1 MKKSVITVYFL
12 FVAAFLYGQHQVI
25 TVNGDTINS
34 KVRAFNGE
42 SIYFFGEISKLKSD
56 KIHISEVSKLI
67 GYIPN
72 ARQKDIINKK
82 PNIIF
87 IQVGIPNDYEDE
99 ILSQNVSSIPYETS
113 SYNIIGGINIEEAG
127 YLYLSSTGAA
137 LVGSGLLY
145 LGARSDKKELMY
157 LGGAI
162 SIGGFVAGI
171 IGHTKLVAAGRAF
184 KKERISLNM
193 ALNGISLAVKF

>member
-1 MKKSVITVYFL
+1 MKKLVITIYL
-12 FVAAFLYGQHQVI
+12 IFVVAFLYGQHQVI

-42 SIYFFGEISKLKSD
+42 SIYFFGEIAKLKSD

-99 ILSQNVSSIPYETS
+99 ILSQNESSISYKTS
-113 SYNIIGGINIEEAG
+113 SFYTIGGINIEKAG
-127 YLYLSSTGAA
+127 YLYLSGTCAGF
-137 LVGSGLLY
+137 VGSGLIY
-145 LGARSDKKELMY
+145 LGAISDQKEIMY

-162 SIGGFVAGI
+162 TIGGFVAGI

-184 KKERISLNM
+184 KKENLSLSMNP
-193 ALNGISLAVKF
+193 NGISLAVKF